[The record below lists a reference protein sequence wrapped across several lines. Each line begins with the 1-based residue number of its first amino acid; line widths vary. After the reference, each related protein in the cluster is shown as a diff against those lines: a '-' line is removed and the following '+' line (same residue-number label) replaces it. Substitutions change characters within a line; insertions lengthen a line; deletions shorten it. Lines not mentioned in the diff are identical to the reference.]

1 MWRRC
6 TTHEIGAKRPNDDV
20 ALKITHQ
27 WNILQVIPTPII
39 WTWLNLAHC
48 CTIFL
53 KSSGYRNIDDR
64 HRNPNIHIREIIWL
78 GNQLPSHL
86 PIIRSTSS
94 APSRTRRSA
103 ATPTWRTRWTRW
115 GRSRLRRS
123 SKLQGWP
130 FTSFRC
136 LEHSTDMFLL
146 GMFSRLPP
154 PWREKTK
161 KETKA
166 NSPETTKNL
175 LSNAQPNTSNTVIN
189 SCYLFFS
196 IYFLS
201 TCYRQC
207 INLSYRSMPLLFSC
221 PTVIVIIV
229 IFIFRK
235 QKFV

>member
-1 MWRRC
+1 MVRGRQGQFVQQRRPRMWCPAPWCSRFGQN
-6 TTHEIGAKRPNDDV
+6 HV
-20 ALKITHQ
+20 
-27 WNILQVIPTPII
+27 
-39 WTWLNLAHC
+39 
-48 CTIFL
+48 
-53 KSSGYRNIDDR
+53 RNIIKSCHLILSPGQAR
-64 HRNPNIHIREIIWL
+64 WKCPCQEGCLQEAWTGKSHSALQEA
-78 GNQLPSHL
+78 PSHL

-189 SCYLFFS
+189 SCYLLFS

>member
-1 MWRRC
+1 MGVEADEESHKVVTSTFTVGPEQVDVLGSISDQKKRSDTYLKNSVNKMRP
-6 TTHEIGAKRPNDDV
+6 IGSEDPQNCKV
-20 ALKITHQ
+20 CSQGSLH
-27 WNILQVIPTPII
+27 
-39 WTWLNLAHC
+39 
-48 CTIFL
+48 
-53 KSSGYRNIDDR
+53 SG
-64 HRNPNIHIREIIWL
+64 E
-78 GNQLPSHL
+78 
-86 PIIRSTSS
+86 
-94 APSRTRRSA
+94 
-103 ATPTWRTRWTRW
+103 
-115 GRSRLRRS
+115 
-123 SKLQGWP
+123 K
-130 FTSFRC
+130 
-136 LEHSTDMFLL
+136 
-146 GMFSRLPP
+146 
-154 PWREKTK
+154 KTK